1 MGREEIISQL
11 WEELKPYCRPETPE
25 PRYAHE
31 IAGDEVAVSGMGCA
45 KLRIGVENG
54 AARVMLG
61 GIVFPLGVQYSSAAA
76 AAQIIFY
83 AQCANNPLWYFSEY
97 ILGELVN
104 GDPEREDSV
113 STLLDYMVKV
123 RNSTSFFSGMRLT
136 PEGFA
141 SLGLEPIQANSMDDP
156 LTIAKEAK
164 AKGASLADASDPLKW
179 VYRLADLGIGGRRHS
194 RMADEIQE
202 FNEEMGRRV
211 KVELKFE

>member
-141 SLGLEPIQANSMDDP
+141 SLGLEPIQANSMEKQKGQVWQTL
-156 LTIAKEAK
+156 LTHLNGFIDWQIWALVAEGIPEWLMRFRNSMKR
-164 AKGASLADASDPLKW
+164 W
-179 VYRLADLGIGGRRHS
+179 VEG
-194 RMADEIQE
+194 
-202 FNEEMGRRV
+202 
-211 KVELKFE
+211 